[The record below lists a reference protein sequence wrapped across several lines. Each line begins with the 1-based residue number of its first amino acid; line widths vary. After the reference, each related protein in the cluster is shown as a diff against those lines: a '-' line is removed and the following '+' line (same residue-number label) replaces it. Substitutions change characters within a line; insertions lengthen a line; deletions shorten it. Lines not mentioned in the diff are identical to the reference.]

1 MPRTA
6 RLTSLL
12 ALLVALAVPAS
23 ASADAGS
30 ITAVQKLDDSTA
42 RATFTAT
49 STFCGTNGYCGFFSY
64 ARAVPASEPCA
75 VGSGRAV
82 WVSDDVATAAGT
94 LTGTET
100 FPLVDASP
108 VRLCLFLFQAGDRE
122 YAVAETVFDPA
133 AGPTGAA
140 PPSTVPPGSAAQVAS
155 GTPRPSLTAATRR
168 ARTLSLKTARSEA
181 AKALRAKYGRAYRSG
196 KARKTSCKRRSRTVM
211 RCSVSW
217 RYKTRRYRGTV
228 TLTSTVSGK
237 VSRKLSVRRTR
248 LR

>member
-1 MPRTA
+1 MSRIA
-6 RLTSLL
+6 RLTPLL
-12 ALLVALAVPAS
+12 ALLVALALPAS

-30 ITAVQKLDDSTA
+30 ITAVQKLDDTTA

-49 STFCGTNGYCGFFSY
+49 SSFCGANGYCGFFSY

-94 LTGTET
+94 QTGTET
-100 FPLVDASP
+100 FPLTDAAP

-133 AGPTGAA
+133 AGTA

-155 GTPRPSLTAATRR
+155 GTPRPGSLTAATRR

-181 AKALRAKYGRAYRSG
+181 ARALRARYGRAYRSG
-196 KARKTSCKRRSRTVM
+196 KARKTSCRRRSRTVM
-211 RCSVSW
+211 RCSVAW
-217 RYKTRRYRGTV
+217 RYKNRRYRGTV

-237 VSRKLSVRRTR
+237 VSRKLSVRRSR